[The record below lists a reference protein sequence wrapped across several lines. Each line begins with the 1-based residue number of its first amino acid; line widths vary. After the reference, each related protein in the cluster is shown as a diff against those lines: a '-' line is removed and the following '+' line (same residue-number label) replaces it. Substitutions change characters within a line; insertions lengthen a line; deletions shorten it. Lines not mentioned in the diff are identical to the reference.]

1 MIEACREVVGVL
13 EVNDEV
19 SPLEEDLFAE
29 LAWQH
34 LGVHL
39 RIKVVLLLVLDLG
52 LRPYLTVE
60 DRGPPKAEAS
70 FLSRLADLGSIF
82 LPPKPH
88 G

>member
-1 MIEACREVVGVL
+1 MDIAEVVDVTK
-13 EVNDEV
+13 VDDEV
-19 SPLEEDLFAE
+19 SLLDEDLLAE

-70 FLSRLADLGSIF
+70 FLSRLADLGSIS
-82 LPPKPH
+82 LLPKPH